1 MKLSHIYVIVALMWG
16 LLSSCISEDY
26 SDCYNRYVVDLSYV
40 GDGTKEIFAEK
51 IDRVQMF
58 IFDEVNTVVSKTMLT
73 DEEVRL
79 QRVMLPPLEE
89 GNYRIVFLGNTYST
103 SVKDLS
109 IRSSLSGLCFGADAY
124 WSGEQVSGNDPL
136 YFAALD
142 QTIAPFDSERQI
154 TYNTAHFASSHYDIS
169 VDIIGVPSA
178 PKVVLAGVSPY
189 TDFNNAAATDV
200 EEEYV
205 LEVVHDGES
214 TAKASCNIL
223 RHLDH
228 ENVYLKIL
236 SQNGDELA
244 SVRFADFLKA
254 NSSHID
260 CSKHEV
266 LIPFKVEFK
275 SANVEVALPDW
286 FVIEV
291 SPEF

>member
-40 GDGTKEIFAEK
+40 GDGTTEIFAEK

-58 IFDEVNTVVSKTMLT
+58 IFDEEGTVVSKTMLT
-73 DEEVRL
+73 DEEVHL
-79 QRVMLPPLEE
+79 QRVMLPPLDE
-89 GNYRIVFLGNTYST
+89 GEYRLAFLGNPYST

-109 IRSSLSGLCFGADAY
+109 LRSSLSGLSFGADAY
-124 WSGEQVSGNDPL
+124 WSGEKVSGNDPL
-136 YFAALD
+136 YFASLD

-178 PKVVLAGVSPY
+178 PRVVLTGVSPY
-189 TDFNNAAATDV
+189 TDFNNVATAAA
-200 EEEYV
+200 EYEYE
-205 LEVVHDGES
+205 LEAVYDGES
-214 TAKASCNIL
+214 AAKASCNIL

-244 SVRFADFLKA
+244 SVCFADFLKA

-286 FVIEV
+286 FVVEV